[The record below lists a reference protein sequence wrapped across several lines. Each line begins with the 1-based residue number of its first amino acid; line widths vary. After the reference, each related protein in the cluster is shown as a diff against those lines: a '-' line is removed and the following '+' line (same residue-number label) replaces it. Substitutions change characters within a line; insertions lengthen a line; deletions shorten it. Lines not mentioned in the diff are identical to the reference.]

1 MRSSATG
8 ADGAPR
14 GSAPVSRRLLLG
26 IGGLAMAIT
35 GCSAPPQ
42 SLMETTAT
50 GSAAII
56 GGTLA
61 TSYPESTFVDLYA
74 KGSYIAACSGALIA
88 PIVAITAAHCI
99 TGVPGSIP
107 DSWVVTAPYAGKTPT
122 KVFGT
127 AVYDYTLGTENITP
141 TQHDVG
147 LLFLDTPVMLSS
159 YPTIQTTE
167 LMDGSEV
174 VNIGRMNNGVLS
186 TTDMYVSADVA
197 VMDGSEISPPFPY
210 DYAAMDVIESGD
222 SGGPDELPGLMT
234 PHVIVAVNSGDG
246 MSTEVL
252 ARTDPINTWIAM
264 EVMTHM
270 TPPVIDAGVD
280 SAMPATGAEDS
291 GAPPAQDSGGIPSL
305 SGPPPGGVAFP
316 SSASSGCAVGGARGS
331 RDEGSPGFDA
341 AWLALGAALLWRG
354 KRRRS

>member
-1 MRSSATG
+1 MGSPVLG
-8 ADGAPR
+8 ADRAPR
-14 GSAPVSRRLLLG
+14 PPRSCRRVLVG
-26 IGGLAMAIT
+26 FGGLVVATVT
-35 GCSAPPQ
+35 GCSSSPR
-42 SLMETTAT
+42 SLEAT
-50 GSAAII
+50 GTEGATII

-74 KGSYIAACSGALIA
+74 KGSYIAACSGAMIA

-99 TGVPGSIP
+99 TGVPGSVP

-122 KVFGT
+122 RVFGT
-127 AVYDYTLGTENITP
+127 AVYDYTGGTDNITP

-159 YPTIQTTE
+159 YPTIATTE

-174 VNIGRMNNGVLS
+174 VNVGRMNNGVLS
-186 TTDMYVSADVA
+186 TTDMYVSPNVA
-197 VMDGSEISPPFPY
+197 VMDGSEITPPFPY

-222 SGGPDELPGLMT
+222 SGGPDEVPGMT
-234 PHVIVAVNSGDG
+234 PHLIVAVNSGDG
-246 MSTEVL
+246 MGTEVL
-252 ARTDPINTWIAM
+252 ARTDPVNTWITM

-270 TPPVIDAGVD
+270 TPPAMDAGVD
-280 SAMPATGAEDS
+280 SAPPPVAADS
-291 GAPPAQDSGGIPSL
+291 GAPPAEDSGGIPSL
-305 SGPPPGGVAFP
+305 SGPPPGEVAFP
-316 SSASSGCAVGGARGS
+316 NTSKGCAVAGVRSRDGAR
-331 RDEGSPGFDA
+331 DPASPPVDA